1 MKSMIK
7 STILVALLACD
18 VSSTAAQQLLRD
30 AASQADGPI
39 AKVVGPPLW
48 DASAQSWLK
57 NAELVVRGTVA
68 GDSAAY
74 LSPDGVDVLT
84 DYRLNNAQVFF
95 STGPLPSPRPGMLPA
110 PVTVTQLG
118 GSTIV
123 ESTRVTVHH
132 TGLPPL
138 EAGTDGLF
146 VLKRRGDKY
155 RIAGDYVGAFA
166 IERGVVVPLTAGH
179 SVVEKYRG
187 WPVSQFISELTESLR
202 SVSR

>member
-1 MKSMIK
+1 MIK

-18 VSSTAAQQLLRD
+18 VSSIAAQQLLRD

-39 AKVVGPPLW
+39 VKVVGPPLW
-48 DASAQSWLK
+48 DASSQSWLK
-57 NAELVVRGTVA
+57 NADLIVRGTVA
-68 GDSAAY
+68 GDSVAY

-84 DYRLNNAQVFF
+84 DYRLNNAQVIFP
-95 STGPLPSPRPGMLPA
+95 TGALPSPRPGMLPA
-110 PVTVTQLG
+110 PLAVTQLG

-123 ESTRVTVHH
+123 EGKRVTVHH
-132 TGLPPL
+132 KGLPPL
-138 EAGTDGLF
+138 EAGTDGVF
-146 VLKRRGDKY
+146 VLKRRGDTY

-179 SVVEKYRG
+179 PVVDKYRG
-187 WPVSQFISELTESLR
+187 RSVSQLVSELTESLR